1 VAVGRRRRAILATA
15 AAIFLAGSLAAWALW
30 PRATID
36 RADPTNAPLVAL
48 GEAVYRQ
55 HCASCHGA
63 RLEGQPDWRT
73 RKPDGRLPA
82 PPHDESGHTWHH
94 SDAQLFGLTKV
105 GLKPPLAPAG
115 YASDMPGFGEI
126 LSDEQIWAVLSYIK
140 STWPAHIRDHQRRI
154 DEAMRR

>member
-1 VAVGRRRRAILATA
+1 MIGGGAVA
-15 AAIFLAGSLAAWALW
+15 AAAGLAAWALW
-30 PRATID
+30 PASAVD
-36 RADPTNAPLVAL
+36 RADPADGALVAL
-48 GEAVYRQ
+48 GEAVYRR

-63 RLEGQPDWRT
+63 RLEGQPDWRA

-94 SDAQLFGLTKV
+94 SDLQLFGLTKT

-115 YASDMPGFGEI
+115 YESDMPGFAEV
-126 LSDEQIWAVLSYIK
+126 LADREIWAVLAFIK
-140 STWPAHIRDHQRRI
+140 STWPPHIREHQRRI